1 MKKLIIIL
9 LLALTP
15 VFFGACV
22 IGMNVYSFDEYSGY
36 YVNNSSYNVYV
47 QEFYF
52 SDYNDSKNKI
62 FFDNGMNV
70 EKNITVTGAPT
81 HTYNSLDKLIF
92 IDTDTHKILRTIS
105 AGEYFTILELYNY
118 DVRKSKEGDEIHYFT
133 YHFYITDEFLKY

>member
-9 LLALTP
+9 LLVLTP

-22 IGMNVYSFDEYSGY
+22 IGMNVYSHDEYSGY
-36 YVNNSSYNVYV
+36 YINKSSYNVYI

-52 SDYNDSKNKI
+52 SDYSDSKNKV
-62 FFDNGMNV
+62 FYDSGMIV
-70 EKNITVTGAPT
+70 EKDKTADGAPT
-81 HTYNSLDKLIF
+81 HNNYLEKILF
-92 IDTDTHKILRTIS
+92 IDADNRKILRTIS